1 MLRAPKAGIGIFSGA
16 QSHWAQRGPL
26 AWVLGC
32 QVEVQ
37 SMETSTC
44 VPRGRIR
51 WDRMSTEGRNRK
63 NGHVKKPQE
72 LIYEG
77 LEDKW
82 QSRTIPK
89 RSQG

>member
-1 MLRAPKAGIGIFSGA
+1 
-16 QSHWAQRGPL
+16 
-26 AWVLGC
+26 
-32 QVEVQ
+32 
-37 SMETSTC
+37 METSTC

-72 LIYEG
+72 LIYKG